1 MSRAPQQSGLGRV
14 LLPVVV
20 LMLIVVSFFPLNWIR
35 WWVQPFGNITT
46 AVLTPGSAVV
56 SVGTRWLL
64 PKRKPE
70 GQTELEKSLLEE
82 VEHYKTLYLRNKQLT
97 ERQQRQIEELQRG
110 QTIYNEL
117 PVRQVLVPVVGTSSD
132 LSSGLVRIRASEAMG
147 ISPENTVAVAGG
159 LQIVG
164 RLSSV
169 TGATAL
175 VQPITSKAAG
185 KISGRLM
192 VDEPNGIGLMCLL
205 EPLGDGRL
213 RGQVESPATG
223 APPPDAEAGQTVRLS
238 DDRWPAS
245 SQMFILGKV
254 ESVQKDAACPLRTVI
269 TVVPTVSMDR
279 LSEMTLRIT
288 DTMSGTSPA
297 GNSSAGNGGKR

>member
-1 MSRAPQQSGLGRV
+1 MSRPPQQAGLGRV
-14 LLPVVV
+14 LLPGVV
-20 LMLIVVSFFPLNWIR
+20 LVLIGLSLFPLSWIR
-35 WWVQPFGNITT
+35 WVQPFGNVTT
-46 AVLTPGSAVV
+46 ALLTPGSAVV
-56 SVGTRWLL
+56 STASRWLL
-64 PKRKPE
+64 PKRKQE
-70 GQTELEKSLLEE
+70 GQTELEKTLLEE

-97 ERQQRQIEELQRG
+97 EKQQRQIEELQRG
-110 QTIYNEL
+110 QTIYTEL

-132 LSSGLVRIRASEAMG
+132 LSSGLLRIRAGESLG

-164 RLSSV
+164 RLSGV

-205 EPLGDGRL
+205 DPLGDGRL
-213 RGQVESPATG
+213 RGQVESPSTG
-223 APPPDAEAGQTVRLS
+223 TPVPPPEAGQTVRLS

-254 ESVQKDAACPLRTVI
+254 ESVQQDAASPLRTVI
-269 TVVPTVSMDR
+269 TVIPTVSIER
-279 LSEMTLRIT
+279 LSEVTLRIT
-288 DTMSGTSPA
+288 DSGTPS
-297 GNSSAGNGGKR
+297 GTGGKR

>member
-1 MSRAPQQSGLGRV
+1 MSRPPQQAGLGRV
-14 LLPVVV
+14 LLPGVV
-20 LMLIVVSFFPLNWIR
+20 LVLIGLSLFPLNWIR
-35 WWVQPFGNITT
+35 WVQPFGNVTT
-46 AVLTPGSAVV
+46 ALLTPGSAVV
-56 SVGTRWLL
+56 STASRWLL
-64 PKRKPE
+64 PKRKQE

-97 ERQQRQIEELQRG
+97 EKQQRQIEELQRG
-110 QTIYNEL
+110 QTIYTEL

-132 LSSGLVRIRASEAMG
+132 LSSGLLRVRAGESLG
-147 ISPENTVAVAGG
+147 ISPESTVAVAGG

-164 RLSSV
+164 RLSGV

-205 EPLGDGRL
+205 DPLGDGRL
-213 RGQVESPATG
+213 RGQVESPASGTVP
-223 APPPDAEAGQTVRLS
+223 APEAGQTVRLS
-238 DDRWPAS
+238 DERWPAS

-254 ESVQKDAACPLRTVI
+254 ESVQQDASSPLRTVI
-269 TVVPTVSMDR
+269 TVIPTVSIER
-279 LSEMTLRIT
+279 LSEVTLRIT
-288 DTMSGTSPA
+288 DSGMPT
-297 GNSSAGNGGKR
+297 GTGGKR